1 MFVTRNENISANEKA
16 DELTRKASSKTF
28 VGLEPAIVSTEFDN
42 EIESQK
48 KKWSIICAR
57 ISENLYLNV

>member
-48 KKWSIICAR
+48 KSSIICAR